1 MIKPATLALALAR
14 LLLLATFVACNV
26 SFYLWVAILAEND
39 DDDGDERLRL
49 TQYLGARVGGLAL
62 ATAFMYA
69 VWIVVRDRDGPWRDR
84 GGAIYQPVYY
94 TNWHAS

>member
-14 LLLLATFVACNV
+14 LLLLATFVAFVV
-26 SFYLWVAILAEND
+26 SFAIWVDND
-39 DDDGDERLRL
+39 DDDADMSYWLA
-49 TQYLGARVGGLAL
+49 QYLGARVGGLAL

-94 TNWHAS
+94 TNLHAS

>member
-1 MIKPATLALALAR
+1 MIKPSTLALALAR
-14 LLLLATFVACNV
+14 LLLLATFIAFVV
-26 SFYLWVAILAEND
+26 SLSIWVDND
-39 DDDGDERLRL
+39 DDDVDMNSSILE
-49 TQYLGARVGGLAL
+49 YLAARVGGLAL

-94 TNWHAS
+94 TNYHAS